1 MASLKIDK
9 KKLNEFMKFYCINYK
24 DENRRHKMQK
34 RWDVLGLDLK
44 FIDPV
49 ETSDKRLDIV
59 RERDPNRGLRDWAI
73 MLQHLDCLRDFV
85 ENTEYIMGEK
95 NEYILI
101 CEDDIMVSKHLTNDL
116 PEIIESYERLELDVL
131 LMGYLIPY
139 KITDDN
145 YYYPLKER
153 NYKYSYHGY
162 PGDIW
167 GSQMYMVS
175 RKHAEILLQKY
186 TVENA
191 LSSYLSEGGD
201 KEPFSPDWTLT
212 KYGNRVVIYP
222 LVALEEGDTKC
233 DWDAEIDYH
242 QRCFKTHYVEREFI

>member
-1 MASLKIDK
+1 MI
-9 KKLNEFMKFYCINYK
+9 
-24 DENRRHKMQK
+24 
-34 RWDVLGLDLK
+34 
-44 FIDPV
+44 
-49 ETSDKRLDIV
+49 
-59 RERDPNRGLRDWAI
+59 
-73 MLQHLDCLRDFV
+73 
-85 ENTEYIMGEK
+85 
-95 NEYILI
+95 
-101 CEDDIMVSKHLTNDL
+101 SKHLPNDL
-116 PEIIESYERLELDVL
+116 PEIIETYDHLELDVL

-145 YYYPLKER
+145 HYYPLKER

-191 LSSYLSEGGD
+191 ISD
-201 KEPFSPDWTLT
+201 DAEPFSPDWTLT
-212 KYGNRVVIYP
+212 KYGNRAAIYP
-222 LVALEEGDTKC
+222 MVALEEGDTKC
-233 DWDAEIDYH
+233 NWDSEINYH

>member
-9 KKLNEFMKFYCINYK
+9 QKLNEFVKFYCINYK
-24 DENRRHKMQK
+24 DENRREKMQK
-34 RWDVLGLDLK
+34 RWDLLGLDLK

-49 ETSDKRLDIV
+49 ETSDPRFNIV
-59 RERDPNRGLRDWAI
+59 RERNPNRGLRDWAI
-73 MLQHLDCLRDFV
+73 MLQHLDCLRDFFYRRFGDYV
-85 ENTEYIMGEK
+85 I
-95 NEYILI
+95 I
-101 CEDDIMVSKHLTNDL
+101 CEDDIMVSKHLPNDL
-116 PEIIESYERLELDVL
+116 PEMIETYERLELDVL

-145 YYYPLKER
+145 HYYPLKER

-175 RKHAEILLQKY
+175 RKNAEILLQKY

-191 LSSYLSEGGD
+191 IENPD
-201 KEPFSPDWTLT
+201 EVFSPDWTLT
-212 KYGNRVVIYP
+212 KYGNRAVIYP
-222 LVALEEGDTKC
+222 MVALEEGDTKC
-233 DWDAEIDYH
+233 NWDSEIDYH
-242 QRCFKTHYVEREFI
+242 QKCFKTHYVEREFV

>member
-1 MASLKIDK
+1 MSSLKIDK
-9 KKLNEFMKFYCINYK
+9 KKLNEIVKFYCINYK
-24 DENRRHKMQK
+24 DEKRREKMQK
-34 RWDVLGLDLK
+34 RWDLLGLDLI
-44 FIDPV
+44 FVDPV
-49 ETSDKRLDIV
+49 ETTDKRFDIV
-59 RERDPNRGLRDWAI
+59 REKRELRDWAI
-73 MLQHLDCLRDFV
+73 MLQHLDSLRDFINN
-85 ENTEYIMGEK
+85 ESGGEYVIV
-95 NEYILI
+95 
-101 CEDDIMVSKHLTNDL
+101 CEDDIMVSKHLPNDL
-116 PEIIESYERLELDVL
+116 PEIIETYERLNLDVL

-145 YYYPLKER
+145 HFYPLKER

-191 LSSYLSEGGD
+191 SSS

-212 KYGNRVVIYP
+212 KMGNRAVIYP
-222 LVALEEGDTKC
+222 MVALEEGDTKC
-233 DWDAEIDYH
+233 TWDSEIDYH